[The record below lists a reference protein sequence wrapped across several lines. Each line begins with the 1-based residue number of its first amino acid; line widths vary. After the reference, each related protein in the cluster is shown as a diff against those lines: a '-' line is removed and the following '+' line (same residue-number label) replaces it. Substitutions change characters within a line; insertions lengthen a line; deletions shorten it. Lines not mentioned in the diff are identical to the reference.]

1 MAHLARLVHWAR
13 LAHGASG
20 AFVPPCAPRALGA
33 PGTPSRAHRFPNLR
47 CVSPDCFLTWRTWCA
62 WRARRIRRSWRPGS
76 SCICRVVVP
85 PRATEP
91 SSQGGATHGVARFA
105 GPATEPLFRICP
117 LWLKNQWPL
126 PAVASDRGQGGNGP
140 RRAGRGRVAGRL
152 RVGPGRDL
160 RRALRACPRPTMADA
175 GAPLLRRPLVGGASS
190 QRASER
196 FGHSFDCSGA
206 LGALP
211 DCVFTLP
218 I

>member
-1 MAHLARLVHWAR
+1 MRVPRLLSHLAHLVR
-13 LAHGASG
+13 LARAAHSA
-20 AFVPPCAPRALGA
+20 VLAPWQHVHM
-33 PGTPSRAHRFPNLR
+33 SR
-47 CVSPDCFLTWRTWCA
+47 
-62 WRARRIRRSWRPGS
+62 GS
-76 SCICRVVVP
+76 SL
-85 PRATEP
+85 RATEP
-91 SSQGGATHGVARFA
+91 SSQGGGGGTHGVARFA

-117 LWLKNQWPL
+117 LWFKNQWPL

-175 GAPLLRRPLVGGASS
+175 GAPLLRRPFGGGASS
-190 QRASER
+190 QRASGR
-196 FGHSFDCSGA
+196 FEHYFDCSGA

-211 DCVFTLP
+211 VCVFILP